1 MVGANECSIRHC
13 NRFENVVHMKLSV
26 LARFISISVLALL
39 TQAACSYPDFSSEYA
54 IETVKLPTGQTIYFK
69 REVRGINGNY
79 DVVSISTNSD
89 PCKSY
94 DEKTDYCIC
103 SGRRYVYYKIEG
115 DKIHLYDATANQSP
129 ERFPINLGI
138 ENHEIHPLDRE
149 KFEANY
155 DKQGITRLLMEI
167 KPGNKC
173 H

>member
-1 MVGANECSIRHC
+1 MRLSI
-13 NRFENVVHMKLSV
+13 
-26 LARFISISVLALL
+26 LARFISICVFVLL
-39 TQAACSYPDFSSEYA
+39 TQASCNYPDFSSEYA
-54 IETVKLPTGQTIYFK
+54 IETVKFSTGQTIYFK

-103 SGRRYVYYKIEG
+103 SYRKYVYYKIEG
-115 DKIHLYDATANQSP
+115 EKIHLYDATADRSP
-129 ERFPINLGI
+129 ERSPINLRV

-155 DKQGITRLLMEI
+155 DKQGITRLLLEI
-167 KPGNKC
+167 KPENKC